1 MKTCESCCAR
11 VEVLHRMPLMNLC
24 TDCYKQSKANWRSET
39 PERKEEIRRELRKM
53 GIPSPDEVI

>member
-1 MKTCESCCAR
+1 
-11 VEVLHRMPLMNLC
+11 MPLMNLC